1 MHIIK
6 KYLPLYL
13 LIIPVFFAFDLVWL
27 GVVAADLYEN
37 QIGFLLADTINWD
50 AAVIFYLLYIA
61 GIVYFA
67 IAPGIAKNSLKYC
80 MISAALF
87 GFLAYATYDLTNLAT
102 VEGWPIKITII
113 DLIWGTTLTS
123 LTALSGWFIAK
134 KLKLS

>member
-1 MHIIK
+1 MQIIK

-13 LIIPVFFAFDLVWL
+13 LIIPVFFAIDLVWL

-37 QIGFLLADTINWD
+37 QIGFLLADKINWA

-67 IAPGIAKNSLKYC
+67 IAPGIAKKSLSYC

-134 KLKLS
+134 KLKVS

>member
-1 MHIIK
+1 MQIIK

-13 LIIPVFFAFDLVWL
+13 LIIPVFFAIDLVWL

-37 QIGFLLADTINWD
+37 QIGFLLADKINWA

-61 GIVYFA
+61 GIIYFA
-67 IAPGIAKNSLKYC
+67 IAPGIAKKSLSYC

-102 VEGWPIKITII
+102 VDGWPIKITII

-134 KLKLS
+134 KLKVS